1 MATGAFQNQ
10 LSAPSSILTSARF
23 TKCHSSFKCGDRCV
37 IYVPDSTRHAQL
49 LSGVLAQDLNRGS
62 YIEYLCFNVVLY
74 LVLVWRQQGL
84 MGCNLLLV
92 TTKKILGPRHL
103 IARYTTCGFLRRN
116 TALKARAAAHSNLS
130 RSGRRNLPKS
140 LSLEDGQD
148 SSFPFQRPRTRTG
161 PLWFPGCQHGFASPS
176 ICPVRFEQPWLR
188 AVVRLLFSNW
198 VRL

>member
-1 MATGAFQNQ
+1 MSQQFQVRRQ
-10 LSAPSSILTSARF
+10 MCHIRSRF
-23 TKCHSSFKCGDRCV
+23 HEACAAVVRCV
-37 IYVPDSTRHAQL
+37 RLRSKSRQL
-49 LSGVLAQDLNRGS
+49 HR
-62 YIEYLCFNVVLY
+62 I
-74 LVLVWRQQGL
+74 LVLQRSVTNCGRTADQTAGNL
-84 MGCNLLLV
+84 MPAVNYQEDFWPE
-92 TTKKILGPRHL
+92 TSDARH
-103 IARYTTCGFLRRN
+103 TTCGFLRRN

>member
-1 MATGAFQNQ
+1 MRSCCPVCSPKIQIEAATSNTCASTQRPSNCAAHCDQTGRQ
-10 LSAPSSILTSARF
+10 LGR
-23 TKCHSSFKCGDRCV
+23 
-37 IYVPDSTRHAQL
+37 
-49 LSGVLAQDLNRGS
+49 
-62 YIEYLCFNVVLY
+62 
-74 LVLVWRQQGL
+74 RQQ
-84 MGCNLLLV
+84 
-92 TTKKILGPRHL
+92 TTKKILGPRQL

-116 TALKARAAAHSNLS
+116 TALKARAAARSNLS
-130 RSGRRNLPKS
+130 RSGRRSLPKS